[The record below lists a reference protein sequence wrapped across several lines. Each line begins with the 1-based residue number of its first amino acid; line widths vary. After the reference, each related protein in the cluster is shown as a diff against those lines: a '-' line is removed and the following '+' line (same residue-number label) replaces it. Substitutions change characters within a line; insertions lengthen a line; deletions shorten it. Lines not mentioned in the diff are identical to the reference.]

1 MVFFPLL
8 VIDFR
13 VLFVC
18 FFSDNFEDSFEPV
31 GFRVLLFVEEESVI
45 LKLLGKD
52 DGCFGVKINWIQC
65 DADWIIDWENVVLMV
80 FAPVLYPGDVRWGL
94 ETGT

>member
-65 DADWIIDWENVVLMV
+65 DAD
-80 FAPVLYPGDVRWGL
+80 
-94 ETGT
+94 